1 MPGFQVP
8 MPFAALLIA
17 LWRLIGLFY
26 FPRKSFAF
34 EQHSSLVRASMLVP
48 KKKKCKINVS

>member
-1 MPGFQVP
+1 